1 MYKFVKK
8 FPKQIDIALLV
19 VGFSLGA
26 NFFAYLK
33 FAGLEEIGA
42 QISVD
47 QVKFHWLTPSLAGF
61 LIGIGFSLLEY
72 RVFPKLSSK
81 LSHIV
86 LILLRMGTFSIA
98 IVSSLVIV
106 HVLTNVIFHGHS
118 VAVSLGLTLQLI
130 MSSLFPPLFIY
141 LMFLGMALNFVRAI
155 GNRFGHGI
163 LFNYLVGKYR
173 EPVEEDRIFMFIDL
187 NGSTKIAERLGHTKY
202 SRFLNKCFS
211 DLASLLP
218 RYDAEIYQYVGD
230 EAVVT
235 WNMRGLDNHT
245 KPAFLFFE
253 YERLLLRN
261 ETVYREKFGV
271 FPTFK
276 ASINAGPVIV
286 TELGL
291 RKKELAYHGDVLNT
305 ASRVLEMCSKM
316 KKRLLTTAVLSD
328 IFKKDHSLSVQ
339 FVSDLVLRGKNNTT
353 AVFCI
358 EEEAREAI
366 VLH

>member
-1 MYKFVKK
+1 MYQLVKRY
-8 FPKQIDIALLV
+8 PKQIDIALLV
-19 VGFSLGA
+19 MGFSVGA

-33 FAGLEEIGA
+33 LSGLQEIGA
-42 QISVD
+42 EMPANLD
-47 QVKFHWLTPSLAGF
+47 GFHWLTPSLAGF

-72 RVFPKLSSK
+72 HVFPPLSSK
-81 LSHIV
+81 VSHSS
-86 LILLRMGTFSIA
+86 LILLRVGTFSIS
-98 IVSSLVIV
+98 IVLSLVAV
-106 HVLTNVIFHGHS
+106 HALTNILIQGHS
-118 VAVSLGLTLQLI
+118 PAVSAELTRQFLR
-130 MSSLFPPLFIY
+130 SSLFPSLFIY
-141 LMFLGMALNFVRAI
+141 LMFLGIALNFIRAI

-163 LFNYLVGKYR
+163 LLNYLVGKYR

-187 NGSTKIAERLGHTKY
+187 NGSTKIAEQLGHTKY

-218 RYDAEIYQYVGD
+218 KFDAEIYQYVGD

-235 WNMRGLDNHT
+235 WNMRRLDDHT
-245 KPAFLFFE
+245 KPAFLYFE
-253 YERLLLRN
+253 YEKLLLKN
-261 ETVYREKFGV
+261 EKEYLEKFGI

-286 TELGL
+286 TELGI

-316 KKRLLTTAVLSD
+316 KKRLLTTSVLSD
-328 IFKKDHSLSVQ
+328 IFKNDHSLSVQ
-339 FVSDLVLRGKNNTT
+339 FVSDLVLRGKDNTT

-358 EEEAREAI
+358 EEGAREA
-366 VLH
+366 VPG